1 MWLVPS
7 KNKTF
12 KQTQNVMKEQREQ
25 EEAAGKKKTFNK

>member
-12 KQTQNVMKEQREQ
+12 KQTQNVMKEQRKQ
-25 EEAAGKKKTFNK
+25 EEAGWEEENF